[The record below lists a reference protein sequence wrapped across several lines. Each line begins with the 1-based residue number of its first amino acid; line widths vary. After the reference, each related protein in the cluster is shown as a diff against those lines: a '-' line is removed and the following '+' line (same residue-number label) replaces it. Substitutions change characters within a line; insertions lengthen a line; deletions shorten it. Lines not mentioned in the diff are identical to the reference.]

1 MNVAHVFRSFFRR
14 TFEKICNLFFPVT
27 CPFCEKPM
35 PRLYPGYCSDCH
47 RELWRLREKTCSV
60 CGMRFSNPDM
70 PSPIC
75 ADCRGH
81 RFPYVSITAPVS
93 YNRKAVKNAVLSFKF
108 GGKIGNFRPFGVMMS
123 LAVKKQFS
131 GVPFDYIT
139 YIPSRLKRMK
149 QRGFCPPELLAEE
162 LSHQLSLPYIGTLKK
177 IRDTR
182 HQSTLS
188 IKERR
193 TNLKDAF
200 ICTKPEQVSGKTI
213 LLVDDVVTT
222 GSSLKECAKTLRRAG
237 AKKVYCV
244 TFARTEKPR
253 GEFTADDFEPYDE
266 YSILP

>member
-1 MNVAHVFRSFFRR
+1 MNIKQTLVSSFADLAEAIG
-14 TFEKICNLFFPVT
+14 TLAFPVS
-27 CPFCEKPM
+27 CPFCDRPL
-35 PRLYPGYCSDCH
+35 PRLYPGYCRDCH
-47 RELWRLREKTCSV
+47 HKFWRLCEKTCAI
-60 CGMRFSNPDM
+60 CGMRFSNPDI

-81 RFPYVSITAPVS
+81 RFPYVAITAPVS
-93 YNRKAVKNAVLSFKF
+93 YNRKAIKKAVLSYKF
-108 GGKIGNFRPFGVMMS
+108 GGHIGNCRPFGVMMS
-123 LAVKKQFS
+123 LAVKKQF
-131 GVPFDYIT
+131 GEVPFDFIT
-139 YIPSRLKRMK
+139 FVPSRWKRML

-162 LSHQLSLPYIGTLKK
+162 LAKQLNLPFFGTLKK
-177 IRDTR
+177 IRETK

-200 ICTKPEQVSGKTI
+200 ICTDTEAVANKIV